1 MTKCRAQLGPLRFEE
16 LQMMKF
22 AWRNNIGD
30 LATWNSAQVEV
41 VDDEMKEY
49 SDLLIGDK
57 EQEGWD
63 NIVDVEESL
72 FM

>member
-1 MTKCRAQLGPLRFEE
+1 MKCHAQLGPLWFEE

-22 AWRNNIGD
+22 TWRNNIGE

>member
-1 MTKCRAQLGPLRFEE
+1 
-16 LQMMKF
+16 MMKF
-22 AWRNNIGD
+22 AWRNNIGE

-57 EQEGWD
+57 EQEG
-63 NIVDVEESL
+63 
-72 FM
+72 